1 MRAHREDRPPIATA
15 CNKRRKERDGQNL
28 RASGAFTG
36 FFDRDENQT
45 CKKKEERN
53 EIEDPTRRKKE
64 NKDERKKGE

>member
-36 FFDRDENQT
+36 FLTEM
-45 CKKKEERN
+45 K
-53 EIEDPTRRKKE
+53 TRPARKRKKE
-64 NKDERKKGE
+64 MKLKTRREGKKKIRMRGKKEK